1 MTPEWLAA
9 VAPLV
14 DALAWPVVFLVAV
27 LLFLRP
33 LRALLLRDDVS
44 LTGPGGFGLTAKRR
58 AQAVEALAL
67 AERKTGSTPSPA
79 ALRRD
84 VDQAARQVGGLG
96 RAPRLLWVDD
106 RPGNNRHEVA
116 AFEALGMAVELAT
129 STDEALSL
137 LEGAADHYDV
147 VITDMGR
154 PGDSRAGYTLL
165 DALRAQGL
173 RMPVVIYA
181 SSRQAAQAE
190 EAVRRGALGCTDRPQ
205 ELIDLVLRGIALR

>member
-1 MTPEWLAA
+1 MTPAWLTA

-14 DALAWPVVFLVAV
+14 DAVAWPVAFLVAV

-67 AERKTGSTPSPA
+67 AERKSGGAPSTA

-116 AFEALGMAVELAT
+116 AFEALGMTVELST
-129 STDEALSL
+129 STDEALTL
-137 LEGAADHYDV
+137 LQAGPDRYDV

-165 DALRAQGL
+165 DAVRAQAL
-173 RMPVVIYA
+173 PTPVVVYA
-181 SSRQAAQAE
+181 SSRQAAHAE

-205 ELIDLVLRGIALR
+205 ELIDLVLRAIPRR